1 MALHAPRIK
10 TVDPKEARGLRGLM
24 MMLTKRQMG
33 GMVPGIQQIVMTNLK
48 IGIPTYWLYSYL
60 NVRKG
65 SPLSRLQR
73 EMLAT
78 VVNGL
83 VGGAP

>member
-48 IGIPTYWLYSYL
+48 IGIPTY
-60 NVRKG
+60 
-65 SPLSRLQR
+65 
-73 EMLAT
+73 
-78 VVNGL
+78 
-83 VGGAP
+83 

>member
-1 MALHAPRIK
+1 MTDA
-10 TVDPKEARGLRGLM
+10 VDPEQARGLRKPLVWM
-24 MMLTKRQMG
+24 IRKQSG
-33 GMVPGIQQIVMTNLK
+33 GILPGIFRIMLRDLQVA
-48 IGIPTYWLYSYL
+48 IPTTWLYTYL
-60 NVRKG
+60 NERKG

-73 EMLAT
+73 EMVAT

>member
-1 MALHAPRIK
+1 MARIL
-10 TVDPKEARGLRGLM
+10 TLDPEQARGIRKPLVWMIR
-24 MMLTKRQMG
+24 RQSG
-33 GMVPGIQQIVMTNLK
+33 GILPGIFQILLRDLQAA
-48 IGIPTYWLYSYL
+48 IPTSWLYTYL
-60 NVRKG
+60 NERKG

-73 EMLAT
+73 EMVAT

>member
-1 MALHAPRIK
+1 MARIA
-10 TVDPKEARGLRGLM
+10 TLPESPSGIRRLLLWNAR
-24 MMLTKRQMG
+24 RQYG
-33 GMVPGIQQIVMTNLK
+33 FLPGIFRILGVDLN
-48 IGIPTYWLYSYL
+48 IGRPAGKLYSHL
-60 NVRKG
+60 HLRR

-83 VGGAP
+83 IGGAP

>member
-1 MALHAPRIK
+1 MIRK
-10 TVDPKEARGLRGLM
+10 
-24 MMLTKRQMG
+24 QSG
-33 GMVPGIQQIVMTNLK
+33 GILPGIFRIMLRDLQVA
-48 IGIPTYWLYSYL
+48 IPTTWLYSYL
-60 NVRKG
+60 NERKG

-73 EMLAT
+73 EMVAT

>member
-1 MALHAPRIK
+1 MPRIK
-10 TVDPKEARGLRGLM
+10 TTIPEEARGLRKLM
-24 MMLTKRQMG
+24 VKMTQRQTG
-33 GMVPGIQQIVMTNLK
+33 GMVPGIQQVVMPDFQVA
-48 IGIPTYWLYSYL
+48 IPVYWLYTHL
-60 NVRKG
+60 NLRKR

>member
-1 MALHAPRIK
+1 MARIL
-10 TVDPKEARGLRGLM
+10 TLDPEKARGIRKLVVGMIR
-24 MMLTKRQMG
+24 RQNG
-33 GMVPGIQQIVMTNLK
+33 GELPGIYK
-48 IGIPTYWLYSYL
+48 ILMPDFRITIPTGWLYSYL
-60 NVRKG
+60 NERKG
-65 SPLSRLQR
+65 SPMSKLQR

>member
-1 MALHAPRIK
+1 MAARIK
-10 TVDPKEARGLRGLM
+10 TVDPDEARGLRGLM
-24 MMLTKRQMG
+24 MRMTKRQTG
-33 GMVPGIQQIVMTNLK
+33 GMVPGLQQIMMTDLK
-48 IGIPTYWLYSYL
+48 IGIPTYWLYGRL
-60 NVRKG
+60 NLRKG

>member
-1 MALHAPRIK
+1 MARIL
-10 TVDPKEARGLRGLM
+10 TLDPEQARGIRKPLVWMIR
-24 MMLTKRQMG
+24 KQSG
-33 GMVPGIQQIVMTNLK
+33 GILPGIFQILLRDLQMT
-48 IGIPTYWLYSYL
+48 IPTTWLYTYL
-60 NVRKG
+60 NERKG

-73 EMLAT
+73 EMVAT

>member
-1 MALHAPRIK
+1 MAPRIK
-10 TVDPKEARGLRGLM
+10 TVLPEEATGLRKLM
-24 MMLTKRQMG
+24 VRMTERQMG
-33 GMVPGIQQIVMTNLK
+33 GMVPGIQQILMPDFRIL
-48 IGIPTYWLYSYL
+48 IPTYWLYGYL
-60 NVRKG
+60 NLRKG

-78 VVNGL
+78 VVNGI

>member
-1 MALHAPRIK
+1 MARIK
-10 TVDPKEARGLRGLM
+10 IVTLESARGIRKFLLNM
-24 MMLTKRQMG
+24 FKKKYG
-33 GMVPGIQQIVMTNLK
+33 GTLPGIFKIAMVDLKLGFRLGQIYQHLH
-48 IGIPTYWLYSYL
+48 L
-60 NVRKG
+60 RKT

-73 EMLAT
+73 EMMAT

>member
-1 MALHAPRIK
+1 MARIL
-10 TVDPKEARGLRGLM
+10 TLDPEQARGIRRPLVWMIR
-24 MMLTKRQMG
+24 KQSG
-33 GMVPGIQQIVMTNLK
+33 GILPGIFQILLRDLQAA
-48 IGIPTYWLYSYL
+48 IPTSWLYSYL
-60 NVRKG
+60 NERKG

-73 EMLAT
+73 EMVAT

>member
-1 MALHAPRIK
+1 MTTRIK
-10 TVDPKEARGLRGLM
+10 TVDPEEARGLRGLM
-24 MMLTKRQMG
+24 MRMTRRQMG
-33 GMVPGIQQIVMTNLK
+33 GMVPGIQRILMTDLRV
-48 IGIPTYWLYSYL
+48 GLPTYWLYGYL

-65 SPLSRLQR
+65 SPLTRVQR

-78 VVNGL
+78 VVNGM

>member
-1 MALHAPRIK
+1 MARIL
-10 TVDPKEARGLRGLM
+10 TLDPEQARGLRKPLVWM
-24 MMLTKRQMG
+24 IRKQSG
-33 GMVPGIQQIVMTNLK
+33 GILPGIFRIMLRDLQVA
-48 IGIPTYWLYSYL
+48 IPTTWLYSYL
-60 NVRKG
+60 NERKG

-73 EMLAT
+73 EMVAT

>member
-1 MALHAPRIK
+1 MPRIK
-10 TVDPKEARGLRGLM
+10 TVDPDGAKGLRKLM
-24 MMLTKRQMG
+24 MKITKRQTD
-33 GMVPGIQQIVMTNLK
+33 GMVPGIQQIAMVDFR
-48 IGIPTYWLYSYL
+48 IGIPIYWLYSHL
-60 NVRKG
+60 NLRKR

>member
-1 MALHAPRIK
+1 MTPRIK
-10 TVDPKEARGLRGLM
+10 TVDPKEAKGLRKLM
-24 MMLTKRQMG
+24 MRMTQRQMG
-33 GMVPGIQQIVMTNLK
+33 GMVPGMQQIAMTDFH
-48 IGIPTYWLYSYL
+48 IGIPIYWLYSRL
-60 NVRKG
+60 NLRKG

-78 VVNGL
+78 VVNGT

>member
-1 MALHAPRIK
+1 MIRK
-10 TVDPKEARGLRGLM
+10 
-24 MMLTKRQMG
+24 QSG
-33 GMVPGIQQIVMTNLK
+33 GILPGIFRIILRDLQVA
-48 IGIPTYWLYSYL
+48 IPTTWLYSYL
-60 NVRKG
+60 NERKG

-73 EMLAT
+73 EMVAT

>member
-1 MALHAPRIK
+1 MARIL
-10 TVDPKEARGLRGLM
+10 TLDPEQARGIRRPLVWMIR
-24 MMLTKRQMG
+24 KQSG
-33 GMVPGIQQIVMTNLK
+33 GILPGIFQILLRDLQAA
-48 IGIPTYWLYSYL
+48 IPTSWLYTYL
-60 NVRKG
+60 NERKG

-73 EMLAT
+73 EMVAT

>member
-1 MALHAPRIK
+1 MAPRIK
-10 TVDPKEARGLRGLM
+10 TVDPEEARGLRGLM
-24 MMLTKRQMG
+24 MKMTKRQMG
-33 GMVPGIQQIVMTNLK
+33 GMVPGIQQIVMVDLK
-48 IGIPTYWLYSYL
+48 IGVPVYWLYGRL
-60 NVRKG
+60 NLRKR
-65 SPLSRLQR
+65 SPLTRLQR

>member
-1 MALHAPRIK
+1 MARIL
-10 TVDPKEARGLRGLM
+10 TIDPDQTTGVRKLIVWMIR
-24 MMLTKRQMG
+24 RQNG
-33 GMVPGIQQIVMTNLK
+33 GIVPGIYK
-48 IGIPTYWLYSYL
+48 ILMPDFQVTIPTGWLYTYL
-60 NVRKG
+60 NERKG
-65 SPLSRLQR
+65 SPMSKVQR

>member
-1 MALHAPRIK
+1 MARIL
-10 TVDPKEARGLRGLM
+10 TLDPEQARGLRKPLVWM
-24 MMLTKRQMG
+24 IRKQSG
-33 GMVPGIQQIVMTNLK
+33 GILPGIFRIIACDFK
-48 IGIPTYWLYSYL
+48 GAIPTTWLYSYL
-60 NVRKG
+60 NERKG

-73 EMLAT
+73 EMVAT

>member
-1 MALHAPRIK
+1 MAPRIK
-10 TVDPKEARGLRGLM
+10 TVDPEEARGLRGLM
-24 MMLTKRQMG
+24 MKMTKRQMG
-33 GMVPGIQQIVMTNLK
+33 GMVPGIQQIAMVDLK
-48 IGIPTYWLYSYL
+48 IGVPVYWLYGRL
-60 NVRKG
+60 NLRKG
-65 SPLSRLQR
+65 SPLTRLQR